1 MKLAW
6 DTAIAPGKGIPMQ
19 MFMLWMS
26 GNSVQIFSIMITG
39 MLFWNGLKGIM
50 GTNQTFE
57 RFALK
62 KNLPQDP
69 LLLPKLTF
77 IAMQFGLVLL
87 GLYKMGQMGLLP
99 NSQSDWLAWLG
110 PKRTAEFSAGG
121 AGLQSDL

>member
-1 MKLAW
+1 MKMAW

-39 MLFWNGLKGIM
+39 MLIWNGIKGIM
-50 GTNQTFE
+50 GTNATFE
-57 RFALK
+57 RFSIK
-62 KNLPQDP
+62 KKLPQDP

-87 GLYKMGQMGLLP
+87 GLWKMGEMGLLP
-99 NSQSDWLAWLG
+99 NSQSDWLAWLE
-110 PKRTAEFSAGG
+110 PKRIAEFSASGPIV
-121 AGLQSDL
+121 Q